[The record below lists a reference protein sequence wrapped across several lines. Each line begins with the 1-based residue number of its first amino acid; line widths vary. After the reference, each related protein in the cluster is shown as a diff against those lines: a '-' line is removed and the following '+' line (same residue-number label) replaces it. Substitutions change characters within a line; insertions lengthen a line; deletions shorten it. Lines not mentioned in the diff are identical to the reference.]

1 MKGHKIIPKLALR
14 LMRCQSLSG
23 QIAMCGYTSSIV
35 GFDSMMHTGGDTK
48 ELVVGVVQT
57 ILIGQ

>member
-1 MKGHKIIPKLALR
+1 MREHRITPKLALR
-14 LMRCQSLSG
+14 LMRCQLLSG
-23 QIAMCGYTSSIV
+23 RIAMCGYTSSIV
-35 GFDSMMHTGGDTK
+35 EFDSTMHTGGDTK